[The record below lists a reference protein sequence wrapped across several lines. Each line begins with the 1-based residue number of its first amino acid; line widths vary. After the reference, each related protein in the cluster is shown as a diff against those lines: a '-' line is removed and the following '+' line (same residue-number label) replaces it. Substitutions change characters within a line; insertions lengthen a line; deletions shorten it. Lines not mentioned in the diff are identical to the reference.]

1 VAPEQIDN
9 IENMENYVLHGRS
22 EIIQKLRQL
31 SKKNTLMSV
40 HFDGNTMLTTIID
53 ILPEKNLL
61 VLDYGASEIMNKK
74 LIQAD
79 KAVIKTDYDGIV
91 SQFTVHKVQKARLR
105 GSQTLACALPDK
117 VLWVQRRES
126 YRVKVPLSE
135 KVICELTFS
144 NNQVEQYPVLDI
156 SQGGLALFDSNH
168 ELDLE
173 LELELEPG
181 KVFEHCKLILGQHST
196 SYIDLEIRNHIPLNP
211 QEISEGSRCGCAF
224 LNLNGNFEM
233 SLQKFINMVEMQQK
247 RVD

>member
-1 VAPEQIDN
+1 MSPEQIDN
-9 IENMENYVLHGRS
+9 IENMEHYVLHGRS

-31 SKKNTLMSV
+31 GKKNTLMSV
-40 HFDGNTMLTTIID
+40 HFDGNTMLSTIID
-53 ILPEKNLL
+53 VLPEKNLL
-61 VLDYGASEIMNKK
+61 VLDYGADEK
-74 LIQAD
+74 LNQKLTQTD
-79 KAVIKTDYDGIV
+79 RAVVKTDYDGIV

-144 NNQVEQYPVLDI
+144 NNQTEKYPVLDI
-156 SQGGLALFDSNH
+156 SQGGIALFDSNH
-168 ELDLE
+168 ELELE

-181 KVFEHCKLILGQHST
+181 KVFENCKLILGQHDT
-196 SYIDLEIRNHIPLNP
+196 SYIDLEIRNHIPINSY
-211 QEISEGSRCGCAF
+211 EISEGSRCGCAF
-224 LNLNGNFEM
+224 LNINGHFEM
-233 SLQKFINMVEMQQK
+233 ALQKFINMVEIQQK